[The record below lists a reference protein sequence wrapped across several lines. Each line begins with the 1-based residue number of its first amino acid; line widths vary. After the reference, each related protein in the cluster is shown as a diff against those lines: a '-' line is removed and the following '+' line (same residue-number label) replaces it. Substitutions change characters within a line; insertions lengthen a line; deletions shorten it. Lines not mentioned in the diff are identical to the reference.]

1 MVLSATA
8 PTSHFA
14 PLIYIQSRSEKLTAI
29 LKKRGEKVKI
39 IFDSQEEKDT
49 FVASI
54 VSITCPNRV
63 GIKKKCDARGLYSVR
78 ACREC
83 WKKAVEMEVKSGT

>member
-1 MVLSATA
+1 M
-8 PTSHFA
+8 
-14 PLIYIQSRSEKLTAI
+14 
-29 LKKRGEKVKI
+29 KI

-83 WKKAVEMEVKSGT
+83 WKKAVEMEVKSGI